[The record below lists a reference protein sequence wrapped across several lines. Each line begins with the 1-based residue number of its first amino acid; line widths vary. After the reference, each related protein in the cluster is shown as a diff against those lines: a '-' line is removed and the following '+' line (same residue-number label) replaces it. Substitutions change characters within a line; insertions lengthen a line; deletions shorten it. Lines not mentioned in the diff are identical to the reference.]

1 MKIIKTVITAAV
13 SLALFVTTVFP
24 SLAQMPDSGYFPQFH
39 GETGSVGVI
48 DAKTPMTA
56 EKTAE
61 KYAKKFGNSWNDT
74 PGTPIVVGD
83 SLYCLVAGQKKLY
96 RVSKDN
102 GNVIATADC
111 DGTSQFFSLIAYGE
125 GKIFVPRSAKIDGN
139 NVTVVYAYD
148 AETLN
153 QLWISEP
160 IGKPEDRVTPL
171 GSIVYSNGY
180 IYLGVSNGSGA
191 KGAFACVPAADG
203 DTVTPDEIKK
213 AAWQYMPEDGM
224 KSGYYWCGG
233 AVAGNAFVFG
243 GEATELVSHSLTDET
258 VYDRLVLEDNPTA
271 GIRSTVYYDEAT
283 RRVFATTK
291 SGYIYSVKLN
301 ADNTFDAA
309 SLIKTSLGS
318 ENTSSPVVFGGRVYV
333 GGGGIS
339 GKYGFS
345 VLNAEDLSVIYQIS
359 DFKSQS
365 SPVLTTAYANE
376 QNGMTVVLYL
386 TDYQTSKLYAVY
398 DSAGQ
403 TTAQFECIATPSAT
417 QYCTQSIA
425 ADEDGNI
432 YYYNDG
438 GTIFCFGQKNESD
451 AIYTADDVKN
461 QIALYASQPVT
472 AGMLT
477 ALQRI
482 KTRMEAL
489 DTPSDVTNAE
499 ILNKMID
506 DATALSD
513 QQETVKRLNEELAN
527 LDAEAVTLADD
538 AAVTNWLAAYYGLT
552 DENRAGVV
560 RSAELLAA
568 ANKLKELKDAAAIS
582 ELNEKI
588 AALPNEESLTLKGE
602 AEVKSVIQ
610 LLSLQNEE
618 VRGAVN
624 SEKLDRL
631 ALKLAEL
638 HSAVDTLDNAIETQL
653 DPVLITEKHR
663 DAVASLTSDYNALSE
678 DDRAFVKNA
687 DTLLYAQR
695 VLAGLDR
702 GVIIA
707 EVFEKLYG
715 TDLVYTYYGD
725 GFTLTFNGADVTD
738 ISSDYVIDKNNI
750 PATGD
755 TRNPLIFVVIA
766 AVCAVILVGSIIYFK
781 KGKVI

>member
-1 MKIIKTVITAAV
+1 MVLSVTTAAPV
-13 SLALFVTTVFP
+13 S
-24 SLAQMPDSGYFPQFH
+24 AQMPDSRYFPQFR

-48 DAKTPMTA
+48 DAKTPITA
-56 EKTAE
+56 QKTVE
-61 KYAKKFGNSWNDT
+61 KYAKKFGSTWNDT
-74 PGTPIVVGD
+74 PGTPIIVGD
-83 SLYCLVAGQKKLY
+83 SIYCLVAGQKKLY
-96 RVSKDN
+96 RVNKDT
-102 GNVIATADC
+102 GNVTATADC
-111 DGTSQFFSLIAYGE
+111 DGASQFFSLIAYGE
-125 GKIFVPRSAKIDGN
+125 GKIFVPRSAKIDGK

-148 AETLN
+148 SETLN

-160 IGKPEDRVTPL
+160 IGKPEDKVTPL
-171 GSIVYSNGY
+171 GSIIYSNGY
-180 IYLGVSNGSGA
+180 VYLGVSNSSGS
-191 KGAFACVPAADG
+191 KGAFACIAAADE
-203 DTVTPDEIKK
+203 DTETSDEIKK

-233 AVAGNAFVFG
+233 AVAGNAIVFG

-271 GIRSTVYYDEAT
+271 GIRSTVHYDEAT

-309 SLIKTSLGS
+309 SLMKTNLGS
-318 ENTSSPVVFGGRVYV
+318 ANTSSPVVFGGRVYV
-333 GGGGIS
+333 GGGGFS
-339 GKYGFS
+339 AKYGFS
-345 VLNAEDLSVIYQIS
+345 VLNAEDLSVVYQIS

-398 DSAGQ
+398 DSKGQ
-403 TTAQFECIATPSAT
+403 TEQNFECIATPSAT

-425 ADEDGNI
+425 ADGDGNI

-438 GTIFCFGQKNESD
+438 GAIFCFGQKNESD
-451 AIYTADDVKN
+451 AIYTATDVKN
-461 QIALYASQPVT
+461 QIALYASQTIT

-482 KTRMEAL
+482 KARMEAL

-499 ILNKMID
+499 ILYKMID

-513 QQETVKRLNEELAN
+513 QQATVKRLNEELAS
-527 LDAEAVTLADD
+527 LDAESVTLGDD
-538 AAVTNWLAAYYGLT
+538 TAVTNWLAAYYGLT
-552 DENRAGVV
+552 EENRAGVV

-588 AALPNEESLTLKGE
+588 AALPSEEKLTLKGE
-602 AEVKSVIQ
+602 AEVKSVIR
-610 LLSLQNEE
+610 LLSSQNEE

-624 SEKLDRL
+624 SAKLDRL
-631 ALKLAEL
+631 ALKLSKL
-638 HSAVDTLDNAIETQL
+638 HSAVDALDSAIEMKL

-663 DAVASLTSDYNALSE
+663 EAVASLTSAYNALSE

-715 TDLVYTYYGD
+715 TELVYTYYGD
-725 GFTLTFNGADVTD
+725 SFTLTFNGADVTD
-738 ISSDYVIDKNNI
+738 ITSDYVIDKNNI
-750 PATGD
+750 PGTGD
-755 TRNPLIFVVIA
+755 TSNPLIFIAIA
-766 AVCAVILVGSIIYFK
+766 AVCAVILFGSIIYLK
-781 KGKVI
+781 KGKR